1 MAQASHNPFISVV
14 IPTYERL
21 ARLQGAVH
29 SILGQSFSNW
39 ELIVSDD
46 ETPAGET
53 WKWLQDI
60 AATDHRIRPVQNLQG
75 QGQAEN
81 TNFAMGQA
89 RGEWIKILHD
99 DDRCLPYAL
108 EILADAAEQADKRVV
123 LITTRVRKNE
133 HKLRSQLLQC
143 FSKISPRWG
152 QSLTNNKDGGL
163 CGHVTCTRGSSMRQG
178 IVSAAPLVRYPGNE
192 VIYRLYMQ
200 EESGGTIPSSMLI
213 RAECVRDGV
222 RFEKLA
228 DLPNIVDA
236 WFKVLLMKHG
246 DLLHVDRFCVVKS
259 NTDNRSITN
268 TTTRFALDREME
280 ILRDMIVPYIDPAFS
295 PPPIEVIKGKIRLI
309 RAMHRLSIWHPLEA
323 CRLACTVR
331 KPLSWRLA
339 LKWLPWK
346 LRRLNDS

>member
-14 IPTYERL
+14 IPTYGRL
-21 ARLQGAVH
+21 ARLQSAVH
-29 SILGQSFSNW
+29 SILEQSFSDW

-60 AATDHRIRPVQNLQG
+60 AARDHRICPVQNLQG
-75 QGQAEN
+75 QGQAKN
-81 TNFAMGQA
+81 TNFAMAQA

-99 DDRCLPYAL
+99 DDCCLPGAL
-108 EILADAAEQADKRVV
+108 EILAAAAEQADKGVV

-133 HKLRSQLLQC
+133 HKLSSLLRQC
-143 FSKISPRWG
+143 FSKFPRRWG
-152 QSLTNNKDGGL
+152 QSLPNNKDGGL
-163 CGHVTCTRGSSMRQG
+163 CSHVTSTRGSSMRQG
-178 IVSAAPLVRYPGNE
+178 IVPAAPLVRYPGNE

-213 RAECVRDGV
+213 RADCVRGGV
-222 RFEKLA
+222 QFEKLA

-236 WFKVLLMKHG
+236 WFKVLLMEHG
-246 DLLHVDRFCVVKS
+246 DLLHVDRFCVIKS
-259 NTDNRSITN
+259 NADSRSITN

-280 ILRDMIVPYIDPAFS
+280 ILRDMIYPHINLDFC
-295 PPPIEVIKGKIRLI
+295 PPPVEVAKGKIRLI

-323 CRLACTVR
+323 CKIALTVR
-331 KPLSWRLA
+331 EPLSWWLA